1 MSEQPKKTLL
11 FSVTKKDFKIDTFR
25 AGGKGGQNQ
34 NKTES
39 GVRCTHIESGAV
51 GEARDSRDQVTNKA
65 NAFKRCVESN
75 IFKSWHKIKTA
86 YMLQGFQDWEKEMH
100 RRIEESLE
108 PQNLKIEVHDENER
122 WVLPKEGLT
131 DSE

>member
-51 GEARDSRDQVTNKA
+51 GEARDCRDQVTNKA
-65 NAFKRCVESN
+65 NAFKRCVESKT
-75 IFKSWHKIKTA
+75 FKAWHKIKTA
-86 YMLQGFQDWEKEMH
+86 YMLQGFQDWEKEMN

-108 PQNLKIEVHDENER
+108 PKNLKIEVHDENER
-122 WVLPKEGLT
+122 WVLPKQDLT
-131 DSE
+131 GDE